1 MEPLEETLIQLKR
14 DLEDKQ
20 MSQHDTINFLNST
33 LKQFLNMAAVQK
45 DRGVLPRFKSL
56 LYQSGILDHCI
67 SLFTPSLQGNWSAA
81 AMLASLTSSCCVGV
95 EPGELSETFHRLF
108 LPSVMDSLL
117 SLASQ
122 LARQTQRMDL
132 LKKVME
138 SIGWILR
145 AHTQLTTQ
153 VLSSAYYE
161 LIQGRDVTA
170 ALLCVQMWIDSCTA
184 SSDFLSNLCDNS
196 IQLLLNEAVGQ
207 LAITSDAAVGGA
219 SIRLILHMSNQLQLQ
234 TLLLSF
240 KGLDSL
246 LEKDWR
252 GCGFDQEVSQL
263 IALLQPCENTSSEE
277 CVRAACII
285 QATWRAYLTR
295 RRLKTLNRVVT
306 MLQRHFRAR
315 KKRQQKQ
322 RAAQQWE
329 EERKY
334 QVCMRR
340 QQARTKFHQKQRQLL
355 QLLPPDQVQPYLQE
369 CERRAAVLIQST
381 WRGVMAR
388 RRVDLQRRVSKHTQA
403 QQRAAR
409 TLQRAV
415 RHYLQER
422 RAAKV
427 LSSIPCWI
435 GQKGLTNSKRVMLKR
450 QVEEY
455 IRLHPSVGISSE
467 QWEHLH
473 VDVQWRLQ
481 ALLQKTIQKSR
492 EEQKIESLLA
502 HTHTQLDLLRDT
514 LPLSD
519 VKVADIQR
527 FLSPSSAVAAN
538 ARDAHNAR
546 LQADRLPW
554 WRTLDDK
561 TAQGEFMGL

>member
-20 MSQHDTINFLNST
+20 MSQHDTINFLNNT

-45 DRGVLPRFKSL
+45 DRGVLSRFKSL

-145 AHTQLTTQ
+145 AHSQLTTQ

-161 LIQGRDVTA
+161 LIQGCDVTA

-184 SSDFLSNLCDNS
+184 SSDLLSSLCDNS
-196 IQLLLNEAVGQ
+196 VQLLLNEAVGQ
-207 LAITSDAAVGGA
+207 LAITSDAALGGA

-234 TLLLSF
+234 TLLLNF

-329 EERKY
+329 EECKY

-422 RAAKV
+422 RAAKM

-435 GQKGLTNSKRVMLKR
+435 GQKGLTNSKR
-450 QVEEY
+450 
-455 IRLHPSVGISSE
+455 SVGISSE
-467 QWEHLH
+467 QCEHLH

-527 FLSPSSAVAAN
+527 FLSPSSVVAAK

-554 WRTLDDK
+554 WRTLEDK
-561 TAQGEFMGL
+561 NAQGEFMGL

>member
-1 MEPLEETLIQLKR
+1 MEPLEEALMQLKR
-14 DLEDKQ
+14 DLEDKE
-20 MSQHDTINFLNST
+20 MSQHDTINFLNNT

-45 DRGVLPRFKSL
+45 DRGALTRFKSL
-56 LYQSGILDHCI
+56 LYQSGILDHCV

-95 EPGELSETFHRLF
+95 EPGELSESFHGLF

-122 LARQTQRMDL
+122 LARQTQHMDL

-138 SIGWILR
+138 SIGWIMR

-161 LIQGRDVTA
+161 RIQGCDVTA

-184 SSDFLSNLCDNS
+184 SSDFLSSLSDNS
-196 IQLLLNEAVGQ
+196 IQLLLDEAVGQ

-252 GCGFDQEVSQL
+252 GRGFDQEVSQL
-263 IALLQPCENTSSEE
+263 IALLRPCENTSPEE

-295 RRLKTLNRVVT
+295 RRLKTLKRVVT

-329 EERKY
+329 EECKY

-355 QLLPPDQVQPYLQE
+355 QLLPPDQVEPYLQE

-388 RRVDLQRRVSKHTQA
+388 RRVDLQRCVSKHTQA

-427 LSSIPCWI
+427 LSSMPCWI
-435 GQKGLTNSKRVMLKR
+435 GQKGLTNSRRVMLKR
-450 QVEEY
+450 QVEEH

-467 QWEHLH
+467 QCEHLH

-527 FLSPSSAVAAN
+527 FLSPSRAVAAK

-554 WRTLDDK
+554 WRTLDDE